1 MIVID
6 ASIAT
11 KLINLQEEGSE
22 LAIEHLKKHLEGEEE
37 IIIPQLLFLEVAN
50 ALTTKTH
57 IHTDQIKEGIDLLYQ
72 ANFSIFTVKEENVL
86 DASLLAKKYK
96 TSVYDMLYAVI
107 AKEKNT
113 YLITADERFIKNV
126 NLPYVQ
132 SLKR

>member
-22 LAIEHLKKHLEGEEE
+22 QAVKLLKKHLDGEEE
-37 IIIPQLLFLEVAN
+37 IIIPQLLFIEVAN

-57 IHTDQIKEGIDLLYQ
+57 VHEDQIKEGIDLLYQ
-72 ANFSIFTVKEENVL
+72 ANFSIFTVKEENIL
-86 DASLLAKKYK
+86 DASLLAREYK

-107 AKEKNT
+107 AKEKNA
-113 YLITADERFIKNV
+113 YLITADERFIKSV
-126 NLPYVQ
+126 DFSYVR
-132 SLKR
+132 SING